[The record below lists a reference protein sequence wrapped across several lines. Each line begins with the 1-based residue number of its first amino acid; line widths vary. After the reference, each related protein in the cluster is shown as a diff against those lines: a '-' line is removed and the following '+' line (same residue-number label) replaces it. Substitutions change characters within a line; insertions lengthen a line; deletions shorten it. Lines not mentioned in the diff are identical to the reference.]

1 MNSATIQN
9 YILDVLRSFPMLATL
24 ANAGQIRAQSD
35 QSDPKIEG
43 LAIVVAVTDKGS
55 HLGLPGRIL
64 VDFDVEVSIRSS
76 LTDDPDL
83 TGYNELA
90 QSVQDAL
97 NGLHCDLVQ
106 SGFILRYF
114 SPWQENGL
122 ALDGFFRYN
131 TFTSTFLTQSL

>member
-9 YILDVLRSFPMLATL
+9 YILDVLRSFPLLATL

-35 QSDPKIEG
+35 QSAPKIEG
-43 LAIVVAVTDKGS
+43 LAIVVAVTDKGN
-55 HLGLPGRIL
+55 HLGVPGRIL

-97 NGLHCDLVQ
+97 NGLPCDLVQ

-131 TFTSTFLTQSL
+131 TFTSTFLIQSL